1 MTPQSEAADRSAL
14 TEVQSAIAAL
24 PTGRWLLAV
33 SGGRD
38 SMVLLDAMA
47 SARHGEI
54 AAVATYDH
62 GTGPAARRACALVE
76 REAEARALTVVSDRA
91 PAGGVASEAE
101 WRAARLAFMGGWAR
115 ETSAEIVTGHTR
127 DDQIETVVQRLLR
140 EAGPRGLAAM
150 RAAGVR
156 PLLTVPRARV
166 AAYAQARRVPFVE
179 DPSNRDLRHQRNRV
193 RHELLPALER
203 AHPGFGAWC
212 WELSARA
219 AEWRAETERLAD
231 HLGVS
236 QPASHTLVVPAEEL
250 RSLSPVE
257 WQVIW
262 PVLAA
267 RVRVVMDRRAIE
279 RASAWAPRARPGGA
293 VQLSGGGRIECTDRT
308 FVIRGNDLAR

>member
-1 MTPQSEAADRSAL
+1 MPQSEAADRSAL
-14 TEVQSAIAAL
+14 TEVQSAIALL

-47 SARHGEI
+47 SARPGEI
-54 AAVATYDH
+54 AAVATFDH
-62 GTGPAARRACALVE
+62 GTGAAARRACALVE
-76 REAEARALTVVSDRA
+76 REAEARALTVVSERA
-91 PAGGVASEAE
+91 PAGSAAREAD
-101 WRAARLAFMGGWAR
+101 WRAARLAFLHGWAR
-115 ETSAEIVTGHTR
+115 EMSAEILTGHTR
-127 DDQIETVVQRLLR
+127 DDQVETVVQRLLR
-140 EAGPRGLAAM
+140 ESGPRGLAAM
-150 RAAGVR
+150 LASGVR
-156 PLLTVPRARV
+156 PLLAVSRARV

-179 DPSNRDLRHQRNRV
+179 DPSNLDLRHQRNRV

-203 AHPGFGAWC
+203 AHAGFGEWC
-212 WELSARA
+212 WALSERA
-219 AEWRAETERLAD
+219 AEWRAGTERLVD
-231 HLGVS
+231 RLGVS
-236 QPASHTLVVPAEEL
+236 QPTSQTLVVPAEEL

-267 RVRVVMDRRAIE
+267 RVRIVMDRRAIE

-293 VQLSGGGRIECTDRT
+293 VQLSGGGSIECTDRT